1 MLKISFQN
9 WNINNEVGS
18 YLPSCSTVA
27 HIHVHVHVHTAI
39 TQKILI
45 KINKKS
51 IYMYVYVKIHREH
64 FEKKLK
70 HELRRTVDKNAKLG

>member
-9 WNINNEVGS
+9 WSSDNEVGS

-27 HIHVHVHVHTAI
+27 HVHVHVHTAI
-39 TQKILI
+39 TKERLI

-51 IYMYVYVKIHREH
+51 IYMYMYVYVKIHGEH
-64 FEKKLK
+64 FEKIK
-70 HELRRTVDKNAKLG
+70 T